1 MAKGSGIIERSLLTD
16 DQIMEFDNL
25 VMDGIDISGRW
36 NTMLKSRVHSRPE
49 LDSWDEIRESF
60 IGASIDNCIQCGMC
74 TAGCTVAHE
83 IPEFNPRQFI
93 YWVRTGRQDELIKNA
108 DVIWRCVGCYICTNH
123 CPKEVNT
130 AEVIESIG
138 QWLHRAVPEKM
149 DDAFKANH
157 ETYRHQLFTY
167 GRLSLP
173 RLQAEFLNRTGRR
186 QELFTAEMRKT
197 AVKMLKDGRVM
208 RTLFIGKPRHW
219 SRSAMVLSHQEA

>member
-1 MAKGSGIIERSLLTD
+1 MAKGSGIIERSLLND
-16 DQIMEFDNL
+16 DQIMEYENL

-36 NTMLKSRVHSRPE
+36 NTMLKSRVHGRPE
-49 LDSWDEIRESF
+49 LDSWDEIRQSF

-138 QWLHRAVPEKM
+138 QWLHHTVPDKM
-149 DDAFKANH
+149 DESFKANH

-186 QELFTAEMRKT
+186 QELFTPEMRKT
-197 AVKMLKDGRVM
+197 AIKMLKDGRIV
-208 RTLFIGKPRHW
+208 RTLFIGKPKRW
-219 SRSAMVLSHQEA
+219 SRSAMVLTHQEA